1 MKELRENC
9 AYFKANGFETGA
21 WVWTFW
27 LENNKSFTNMRSL
40 NGTEITEFMCPLDKS
55 FVEFAAGYIRDIAET
70 GVDIIQ
76 FDDDFRYGFLSDS
89 PACLCDRHIAEICRL
104 TGEQLT
110 REEIQKHILTGGK
123 NKYRDAYLKAN
134 GDALRAFAA
143 EMRRAVNQVNPEIRL
158 GACACL
164 TAWDIDGTDAA
175 ELLGILAGKTRPFAR
190 LIGVPYWAAKGEW
203 GSKLQDVIELERMES
218 SWTESENIEL
228 FAEGGFLPKTE
239 NPMPRKLF
247 RGV

>member
-9 AYFKANGFETGA
+9 AYFKVNGFETGA

-164 TAWDIDGTDAA
+164 TAWDIDGTNAA
-175 ELLGILAGKTRPFAR
+175 ELAKILAGKTRPFVR
-190 LIGVPYWAAKGEW
+190 LIGAPY
-203 GSKLQDVIELERMES
+203 
-218 SWTESENIEL
+218 
-228 FAEGGFLPKTE
+228 
-239 NPMPRKLF
+239 
-247 RGV
+247 